1 MINKM
6 EIIKQAQLKKD
17 LPVLRIGDTVKVHVK
32 IVEEGK
38 SRTQAFE
45 GTVIAKHSSGP
56 SETFTVRK
64 ISYGEGI
71 ERTFMFHSPNVK
83 KIEVI
88 KHGKV
93 RRAKLFYLRD
103 KKGRKYKIKDAK
115 APKAPDAG
123 TGQ

>member
-6 EIIKQAQLKKD
+6 EIIKETQLKKN
-17 LPVLRIGDTVKVHVK
+17 LTAFRIGDTIKVHVK

-45 GTVIAKHSSGP
+45 GAVIAKHSSGP

-71 ERTFMFHSPNVK
+71 ERTFLLHSPNVK

-88 KHGKV
+88 KQGKV

-103 KKGRKYKIKDAK
+103 KKGRKYKIKEGK
-115 APKAPDAG
+115 AIESV
-123 TGQ
+123 